1 MITDDKKVLIVDDD
15 QRNIFALSEV
25 LKARGFQTKSAQGME
40 EAFRYLEDEHRFGI
54 ILLDM
59 MMPDMDGY
67 EGVRILKR
75 DERLKHIPVIALT
88 AQAMPGD
95 KEKCLAA
102 GADDYLSKPVDVS
115 TLIDKLNYFLKQ
127 QNGRLSD

>member
-25 LKARGFQTKSAQGME
+25 LKARGFNIRAAQGME
-40 EAFRYLEDEHRFGI
+40 EAFRYLEDEHEFGI

-67 EGVRILKR
+67 EGVGILKR

-88 AQAMPGD
+88 AQAMSGD
-95 KEKCLAA
+95 REKCLRA

-115 TLIDKLNYFLKQ
+115 ILIDRMNYFLKQ
-127 QNGRLSD
+127 QNDRLSD